1 MPETLSAVWT
11 DVASFFST
19 GFSTAL
25 STLTAIPILLAPLVM
40 FVAGRALGMGKSLL
54 KLGGRRR

>member
-25 STLTAIPILLAPLVM
+25 TTLTAIPILLAPLVM
-40 FVAGRALGMGKSLL
+40 FVAGRCLGMGKSLL